1 MNQGH
6 EGNWGCKI
14 GVLTPATN
22 LTLEEELWSMRV
34 PGTTFATARIAIA
47 RAQWRAPEDLR
58 TFVHGVVD
66 SIPAATAQ
74 VMQAAPDL
82 LVLGISVSVLWDGR
96 RGNDEVKVR
105 AMADTG
111 LEMVTPV
118 DALVHALQRLGTS
131 RIGVVTPYPEL
142 ADPKVVEFFKELG
155 VEVVVQRSL
164 RCRSARE
171 IGEVGPA
178 AIHAALADACAP
190 GVQAIV
196 QLGTD
201 LKAGRVGAQAEAT
214 LGLPVLC
221 INPTTWWHTLRRI
234 GITAPVPG
242 WGRLLEGA
250 WG

>member
-6 EGNWGCKI
+6 EGNWGRKI

-22 LTLEEELWSMRV
+22 LALEEELWSMRV
-34 PGTTFATARIAIA
+34 PGTTFATARIEIA

-58 TFVHGVVD
+58 TFVHGVVE
-66 SIPAATAQ
+66 SVPAATAQ

-82 LVLGISVSVLWDGR
+82 LLLGISVSVLWDGL
-96 RGNDEVKVR
+96 RGNKEVKVR

-118 DALVHALQRLGTS
+118 DALAQALQRLAVS

-142 ADPKVVEFFKELG
+142 ADRKVVDFFDELG

-171 IGEVGPA
+171 IGAVGPE
-178 AIHAALADACAP
+178 AIHLVFADACVP

-201 LKAGRVGAQAEAT
+201 LKAGQAGAQAEAA

-221 INPTTWWHTLRRI
+221 VNPTTWWHALRRM
-234 GITAPVPG
+234 GIATPVHG
-242 WGRLLEGA
+242 WGRLLAGE